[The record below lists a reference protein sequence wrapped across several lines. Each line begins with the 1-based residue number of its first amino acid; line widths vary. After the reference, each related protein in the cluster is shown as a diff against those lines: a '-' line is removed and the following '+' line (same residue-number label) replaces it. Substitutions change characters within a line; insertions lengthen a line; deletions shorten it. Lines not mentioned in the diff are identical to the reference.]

1 VESASI
7 NQHNEFKGSYINGK
21 INLNS
26 ASIQD
31 IMSLDNIDTQIAHD
45 ILDFAKDTVITDT
58 HDLLELESIDT
69 NMLSSWNIL
78 IGDMRVN
85 LNQINEINLQK
96 VKGIGKILAK
106 KILAK
111 KNELGSFTNI
121 NQLRDI
127 DNLKKE
133 AFENIKLRF
142 KL

>member
-1 VESASI
+1 MESASI

>member
-1 VESASI
+1 VGSTNL
-7 NQHNEFKGSYINGK
+7 NQHNGFKGSCVNGK
-21 INLNS
+21 INLNC

-31 IMSLDNIDTQIAHD
+31 IMALDNIDVQTAHD
-45 ILDFAKDTVITDT
+45 IIDFAKDTVITDN
-58 HDLLELESIDT
+58 HDLLELESVDT
-69 NMLSSWNIL
+69 NMLSSWNMFID
-78 IGDMRVN
+78 DMRVN

-111 KNELGSFTNI
+111 KNEIGSFTNI

-133 AFENIKLRF
+133 TFENIKLRF